1 MDWTE
6 QQISELKELVLGK
19 YTFTE
24 IGKYLGKTK
33 NSIAGKCHR
42 LGLVSLSEVRLK
54 PKQPGI
60 LLKSDKMVLAEIKKY
75 TDKYGWGLEI
85 SEIIEY
91 TKLSLRVAV
100 QSVKRLIRDGYINK
114 TVSHVADHIF
124 YNNALVKQIE
134 YS

>member
-1 MDWTE
+1 MPWTD
-6 QQISELKELVLGK
+6 QQISELKNLILEK
-19 YTFTE
+19 CTFTE
-24 IGKYLGKTK
+24 IGNRLGKTK

-42 LGLVSLSEVRLK
+42 LGLVSRSNTRLK
-54 PKQPGI
+54 PRQPDI
-60 LLKSDKMVLAEIKKY
+60 LFKSDKMIMAQIKNH
-75 TDKYGWGLEI
+75 TDEYGWGLEI
-85 SEIIEY
+85 SEIVEY
-91 TKLSLRVAV
+91 TKLSLKVVV